1 MTSSFCWFLPTEIA
15 PVHCKDN
22 WYNCLSA
29 IAEIGIMI
37 RGRIIELEAVAAVAK
52 RRSFRAAASELGL
65 SATALSQA
73 VAELEARLGVR
84 LFNRT
89 TRSVSPT
96 AAGEQF
102 AAEVEP
108 ALAAIRNSIEGANRH
123 RTSPIGVLRLN
134 VSAGGA
140 RQILAPIVFE
150 FMRRYPEISV
160 DIVTNDRLVDIV
172 RDGFDAG
179 IRLAEHLP
187 GDMIAVPLGP
197 DQRLVVVG
205 SPKYFKI
212 REQPQHPIDL
222 EAHECIRRRLASG
235 SIYRW
240 EFERRGKK
248 VEIDVPGRISLDD
261 TVLMQEAAVVG
272 LGLAYISAW
281 QVASDIRAGRLIQ
294 TLDDWTPSFPGLCL
308 YYPGRRHVP
317 SGLRALIELIRE
329 LKTKSP
335 SS

>member
-1 MTSSFCWFLPTEIA
+1 
-15 PVHCKDN
+15 
-22 WYNCLSA
+22 
-29 IAEIGIMI
+29 MI
-37 RGRIIELEAVAAVAK
+37 RGRIIELEAVVAVSK
-52 RRSFRAAASELGL
+52 RRNFRAAASELGL

-108 ALAAIRNSIEGANRH
+108 ALAAIRNSIEGVNQH

-150 FMRRYPEISV
+150 FMRRYPEMSV

-172 RDGFDAG
+172 KDGFDAG

-197 DQRLVVVG
+197 DQRLIVVG

-212 REQPQHPIDL
+212 REQPQHPADL
-222 EAHECIRRRLASG
+222 EAHQCIRRRLASG

-261 TVLMQEAAVVG
+261 TGLMQEAAVAG
-272 LGLAYISAW
+272 LGLSYISAW
-281 QVASDIRAGRLIQ
+281 QAAPDIRAGRLIQ
-294 TLDDWTPSFPGLCL
+294 TLDEWTPSFPGLCL

-329 LKTKSP
+329 LRTKSP

>member
-1 MTSSFCWFLPTEIA
+1 
-15 PVHCKDN
+15 
-22 WYNCLSA
+22 
-29 IAEIGIMI
+29 MI
-37 RGRIIELEAVAAVAK
+37 RGRIVELEAVVAVAK

-65 SATALSQA
+65 SATALSQT

-102 AAEVEP
+102 AAEIEP
-108 ALAAIRNSIEGANRH
+108 ALAAIRNSMEGVNRH
-123 RTSPIGVLRLN
+123 RTSPMGVLRLN

-150 FMRRYPEISV
+150 FMRRYPEMSV

-172 RDGFDAG
+172 KEGFDAG

-212 REQPQHPIDL
+212 REQPQHPNDL

-235 SIYRW
+235 SLYRW

-261 TVLMQEAAVVG
+261 TLLMQEAAVAG
-272 LGLAYISAW
+272 LGLAYVSAW
-281 QVASDIRAGRLIQ
+281 QAAPDIRAGRLIQ
-294 TLDDWTPSFPGLCL
+294 TLDEWTPSFPGLCL

>member
-1 MTSSFCWFLPTEIA
+1 
-15 PVHCKDN
+15 
-22 WYNCLSA
+22 
-29 IAEIGIMI
+29 MI
-37 RGRIIELEAVAAVAK
+37 RGRISELEAVVAVAK

-102 AAEVEP
+102 SAEIEP
-108 ALAAIRNSIEGANRH
+108 ALAAIRNSVEGVNRH

-150 FMRRYPEISV
+150 FMRRYPEMSV

-172 RDGFDAG
+172 KDGFDAG

-212 REQPQHPIDL
+212 REQPQHPNAL
-222 EAHECIRRRLASG
+222 EAHECIRRRLAGG

-261 TVLMQEAAVVG
+261 TGLMQEAAVAG

-281 QVASDIRAGRLIQ
+281 QVASDIRAGRLVQ
-294 TLDDWTPSFPGLCL
+294 TLDEWTPSFPGLCL

-317 SGLRALIELIRE
+317 SGLRALIELVRE

>member
-1 MTSSFCWFLPTEIA
+1 MF
-15 PVHCKDN
+15 
-22 WYNCLSA
+22 
-29 IAEIGIMI
+29 
-37 RGRIIELEAVAAVAK
+37 RGRIVELEAVVAVAK

-73 VAELEARLGVR
+73 VAELEGRLGAR

-102 AAEVEP
+102 VAEVEP
-108 ALAAIRNSIEGANRH
+108 ALATIRNSIEAVNQH
-123 RTSPIGVLRLN
+123 RASPVGVLRLN

-140 RQILAPIVFE
+140 RQILAPIIFE
-150 FMRRYPEISV
+150 YVRRYPEMSV
-160 DIVTNDRLVDIV
+160 DIVTEDRLVDIV
-172 RDGFDAG
+172 KDGFDAG

-197 DQRLVVVG
+197 EQRLIVVG
-205 SPKYFKI
+205 SPKYFKV
-212 REQPQHPIDL
+212 REQPQNPSDL
-222 EAHECIRRRLASG
+222 ETHECVRRRLASG
-235 SIYRW
+235 AIYRW

-261 TVLMQEAAVVG
+261 TGLMQEVALAG
-272 LGLAYISAW
+272 LGLAYLSAW
-281 QVASDIRAGRLIQ
+281 QVASDVKAGRLIQ
-294 TLDDWTPSFPGLCL
+294 VLDDWTPSFPGLCL

-317 SGLRALIELIRE
+317 AGLRALIELIRE
-329 LKTKSP
+329 SKAQRWG
-335 SS
+335 

>member
-1 MTSSFCWFLPTEIA
+1 MSGSFCRFLPAEIA

-22 WYNCLSA
+22 RYNRVFA
-29 IAEIGIMI
+29 IAEIRIMI
-37 RGRIIELEAVAAVAK
+37 RGRIIELEAIVAVAK

-102 AAEVEP
+102 AAEIEP
-108 ALAAIRNSIEGANRH
+108 ALAAIRNGIEGVNRH
-123 RTSPIGVLRLN
+123 RASPIGVLRLN

-150 FMRRYPEISV
+150 FMRRHPETSV
-160 DIVTNDRLVDIV
+160 DIVTNDRFVDIV
-172 RDGFDAG
+172 KDGFDAG

-205 SPKYFKI
+205 SPKYFKV
-212 REQPQHPIDL
+212 REQPQHPNDL
-222 EAHECIRRRLASG
+222 ETHECIRRRLANG

-240 EFERRGKK
+240 EFERRGRK

-261 TVLMQEAAVVG
+261 TVLMQEAAVAG

-281 QVASDIRAGRLIQ
+281 QAAADIRAGRLVQ
-294 TLDDWTPSFPGLCL
+294 TLDEWTPSFPGLCL